1 MRVKSAATRAL
12 VVAAT
17 MALFVGSVL
26 VGSSAARADVI
37 APAAGYG
44 FAQGAPQLT
53 MSAADLNRE
62 LDAVSKTRGEWLRV
76 LINWSEIESTKG
88 TYNWAVTDRVIK
100 AARAHKLKV
109 LSLVLST
116 PAWARRGG
124 ALAGMYAPPSNPA
137 SIAPFLKA
145 FIKRYPD
152 VTRHEIWNE
161 PNLPAFWGL
170 YPANPTEYTALLK
183 ASYTAIKAVQPSST
197 VVAAGMSPGAGA
209 VDFVTK
215 MYAAGAKNYFNATA
229 MHAYVFPKGINSKPN
244 GWSETQQVRSV
255 MTSNGDAGK
264 KIWLT
269 EMGAPTRPAA
279 GTSGSSD
286 FGLGSLGF
294 GATDMVTQQEQ
305 ATQIV
310 DVLRAA
316 GQSGYCGPA
325 FLYSVRDQGTSS
337 NNRED
342 NFGALLT
349 NDWQPKITATVLAK

>member
-215 MYAAGAKNYFNATA
+215 MYAAGAKGSFDAA
-229 MHAYVFPKGINSKPN
+229 AAHPYVFPGGLAADSNN
-244 GWSETQQVRSV
+244 GWSDVLRMHDV
-255 MTSNGDAGK
+255 MVANGDGGK
-264 KIWLT
+264 KIWAT
-269 EMGAPTRPAA
+269 EYGEPNSAVDEATQADYIRDFLAKWRTLPYAGPSYIYTTRDRV
-279 GTSGSSD
+279 TGSSNPEESIGVYRSD
-286 FGLGSLGF
+286 WTPKP
-294 GATDMVTQQEQ
+294 AQ
-305 ATQIV
+305 AAV
-310 DVLRAA
+310 KAMA
-316 GQSGYCGPA
+316 
-325 FLYSVRDQGTSS
+325 
-337 NNRED
+337 
-342 NFGALLT
+342 
-349 NDWQPKITATVLAK
+349 